1 MGVVRLLVVEV
12 VVVDV
17 AVVVG
22 ASVVGLGVVIGTLSL
37 IWSSWTGVT
46 RIGFLTLLV
55 SLWLFLSLGKFLFTL
70 IIVFTEVSEAEF
82 DPALPPICSLGRSN
96 IHEGMFGFWLFEV
109 AELVLRQV

>member
-22 ASVVGLGVVIGTLSL
+22 ASVVGLGVVIGTLSV
-37 IWSSWTGVT
+37 ISSAFPVT
-46 RIGFLTLLV
+46 RIGFLMLSV

-70 IIVFTEVSEAEF
+70 IIVFTE
-82 DPALPPICSLGRSN
+82 P
-96 IHEGMFGFWLFEV
+96 EGL
-109 AELVLRQV
+109 